1 MRAPCRASP
10 GRAHEG
16 RALQPKRLGRGAH
29 SMKAPQTKPFE
40 FGLWRVDPA
49 RGLISRPEGREQR
62 LEPKLVDLL
71 VLFAGSGGRVL
82 SKDEI
87 VEAVWEGRA
96 IGDDTLAAAI
106 SRLRRALDDTADQR
120 LIETVPKR
128 GYRSTIATELPTGRL
143 PAAPEAGPAQ
153 ALA

>member
-96 IGDDTLAAAI
+96 IGAGARLFRRSACRRRDFP
-106 SRLRRALDDTADQR
+106 SRGRCGSLRDGRR
-120 LIETVPKR
+120 PIR
-128 GYRSTIATELPTGRL
+128 GSPMR
-143 PAAPEAGPAQ
+143 
-153 ALA
+153 